1 MPVRH
6 PPLWK
11 ADGMS
16 LRVPRRARTH
26 RRLAAT
32 ASVLL
37 ALPTFAAC
45 SGDSSDAADSGKAP
59 EDVLADAATKLTET
73 SGIDLTLST
82 GKLPEGVSGIAK
94 AEGTV
99 TDAPAFDGSIT
110 VVFAGQTAEVPVI
123 AVDDKVYAQL
133 PFTQGAW
140 DTVNPKEYGA
150 PDPSQLVGEDGF
162 AGLLG
167 LTESPEE
174 GESVRGGDN
183 NTEVLTTYSGR
194 VPGDAMDAVIPSS
207 SGDSFDVEW
216 QVNDDGELRKATM
229 TGVFY
234 PHTDPMTYTVEF
246 DDYGTEKEITAP

>member
-1 MPVRH
+1 MP
-6 PPLWK
+6 L
-11 ADGMS
+11 
-16 LRVPRRARTH
+16 RARTH

-37 ALPTFAAC
+37 ALPAFAAC
-45 SGDSSDAADSGKAP
+45 SGDKGGAGDDGPAP
-59 EDVLADAATKLTET
+59 EDVLAEAATKLTET
-73 SGIDLTLST
+73 SGVDLTLST
-82 GKLPEGVSGIAK
+82 GTLPDGVSGIAK

-99 TDAPAFDGSIT
+99 TQAPAFEGSIT

-133 PFTQGAW
+133 PFTNGAW

-167 LTESPEE
+167 LTESPEA
-174 GESVRGGDN
+174 GESVRGGAN
-183 NTEVLTTYSGR
+183 NEEVLTTYSGT

-207 SGDSFDVEW
+207 AGDSFDVEW
-216 QVNDDGELRKATM
+216 QVNDDGELRKASL

-246 DDYGTEKEITAP
+246 DGYGSEKEITAP